1 MFSLLFKHVR
11 NIFFVNHPNLSFGH
25 FFALKTVNCGLGTA
39 FLFQIFYILRVK
51 TNSGEKNMTEFY
63 PNFETKSVPAFLF
76 QLNSDSATDDTASN
90 HVDSLQQSQES
101 SSSAL
106 TEEATI
112 LPSVPS
118 LTRLDSPILE
128 NVHSDS
134 TSSQLPEVRSIGSIN
149 KLWCSGAF

>member
-1 MFSLLFKHVR
+1 MLEIYS
-11 NIFFVNHPNLSFGH
+11 FVNHLNLSFGH

-51 TNSGEKNMTEFY
+51 KTNLGKKNMTEFY
-63 PNFETKSVPAFLF
+63 PNFETKSGPPFLF

-112 LPSVPS
+112 LPSAPS

-128 NVHSDS
+128 NVRSDS